1 MADASGGSAVDLVNR
16 KPSPYN
22 VEGNT
27 LSVLAKRDVQTVTPD
42 SSNILQAGVPIFVNS
57 LGISTANAFMSSFI
71 TLLMLIAIALAFLA
85 IGWIGLRIV
94 LRWKAKKDILPSAIE
109 EWQEY
114 YPWWSKAWALRAV
127 SFYIL

>member
-16 KPSPYN
+16 KLSPYN
-22 VEGNT
+22 VEGST
-27 LSVLAKRDVQTVTPD
+27 LSVLTKRDVQTVTPD

-71 TLLMLIAIALAFLA
+71 TLLMLIAIALALLA
-85 IGWIGLRIV
+85 IGWIGLRVV
-94 LRWKAKKDILPSAIE
+94 LRWKAKKDMLPSAMG